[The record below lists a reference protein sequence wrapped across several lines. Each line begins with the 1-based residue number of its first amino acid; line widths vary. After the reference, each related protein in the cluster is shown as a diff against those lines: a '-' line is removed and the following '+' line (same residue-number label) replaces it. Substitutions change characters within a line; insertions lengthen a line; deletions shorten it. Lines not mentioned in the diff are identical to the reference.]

1 MPATHHVTFIVN
13 PTAGRGKSRHL
24 AEQLIAYL
32 GDNAIPHA
40 IISTERRGH
49 ATHLAR
55 EASTTSDYVVAVG
68 GDGTVNEVA
77 AGLVNST
84 ATLAVMSEGSGNDFA
99 RLVNAPSKIEHV
111 IELFLSSERKKFDS
125 GKAVITH
132 ADGRKSERYF
142 FNSLG
147 AGFDA
152 AVAQHVEQITRLRGI
167 PLYATALVQT
177 LIGYHPH
184 RFTVTSREYS
194 KQDDYFLVCVG
205 NGKWEGGG
213 FKLTPDGVPDDGKF
227 QICCVRGKSVATV
240 LPILPST
247 MTGAHIKKK
256 IVDTFDTASIT
267 VECEKP
273 FPVHGDGEIFGLD
286 IQKIEISV
294 IPKSLNVVVTHR

>member
-13 PTAGRGKSRHL
+13 PVAGRGKSTHL
-24 AEQLIAYL
+24 AEKLIAYL
-32 GDNAIPHA
+32 QDNSIPHT

-49 ATHLAR
+49 GTILAR
-55 EASTTSDYVVAVG
+55 EASKTSDYVVAVG

-77 AGLVNST
+77 AGVVNSS

-111 IELFLSSERKKFDS
+111 IELFLSSERKKFDA
-125 GKAVITH
+125 GKAVITYD
-132 ADGRKSERYF
+132 DGRKSERYF

-152 AVAQHVEQITRLRGI
+152 AVAQHVEQITWLRGI
-167 PLYATALVQT
+167 PLYTTALVQT
-177 LIGYHPH
+177 LTGYHPH
-184 RFTVTSREYS
+184 RFTVTSHEYS
-194 KQDDYFLVCVG
+194 RQEEYFLVCVG

-227 QICCVRGKSVATV
+227 QICCVRGKSVLEV

-247 MTGAHIKKK
+247 MTGAHTKKK
-256 IVDTFDTASIT
+256 NVDVFDTKSISI
-267 VECEKP
+267 ECDQP
-273 FPVHGDGEIFGLD
+273 FPVHGDGEIFGLN
-286 IQKIEISV
+286 IKKIEVSV
-294 IPKSLNVVVTHR
+294 VPLSLNVVITHR

>member
-1 MPATHHVTFIVN
+1 MI
-13 PTAGRGKSRHL
+13 L
-24 AEQLIAYL
+24 
-32 GDNAIPHA
+32 
-40 IISTERRGH
+40 STERPGH
-49 ATHLAR
+49 GTELAR
-55 EASTTSDYVVAVG
+55 EASKISDFVVAVG

-77 AGLVNST
+77 AGLVNSA

-99 RLVNAPSKIEHV
+99 RLVNAPSKLEHV

-177 LIGYHPH
+177 LIGYQPH
-184 RFTVTSREYS
+184 RFTVTSRKYS
-194 KQDDYFLVCVG
+194 RQDDYFLICVG
-205 NGKWEGGG
+205 NGMWEGGG
-213 FKLTPDGVPDDGKF
+213 FKLTPDGVPDDGIF
-227 QICCVRGKSVATV
+227 QICCVRGRSVGEV

-247 MTGAHIKKK
+247 MTGAHVKKK
-256 IVDTFDTASIT
+256 NVDVIDTDAISI
-267 VECEKP
+267 ECEKP

-286 IQKIEISV
+286 IKKIEISV